1 MELKG
6 AVAIVTGSSSGV
18 GAATAK
24 LLASKG
30 CHVVIN
36 YAHSQV
42 GAEATAEAC
51 REFGVETLV
60 CQADVS
66 DDQACRSM
74 VDQAMAK
81 WGKIN
86 ALVNNA
92 GTTKFNPHHQLDGL
106 GKDDFFHLYGVN
118 VVGPYQMI
126 RAAEAGMRAAGEASV
141 VNVAS
146 IAGVQGI
153 GSSVAYAASKGA
165 LLTMTRSLA
174 RVMGPEI
181 RINAVCPGFIQGEWL
196 EAGLGKD
203 NYQRTLAALEARAP
217 LKQTCTAESVAEVIV
232 AFIGGLAIITS
243 EHIILD
249 GGAHLI

>member
-1 MELKG
+1 MDLKG

-18 GAATAK
+18 GAATAR

-30 CHVVIN
+30 CHVLVN
-36 YAHSQV
+36 YAHNKS

-51 REFGVETLV
+51 QALGVETLV

-66 DDQACRSM
+66 DDLACRSM
-74 VDQAMAK
+74 ADQAMAK

-92 GTTKFNPHHQLDGL
+92 ATTKFNPHHQLDGL
-106 GKDDFFHLYGVN
+106 EKADFFHLYGVN

-196 EAGLGKD
+196 EAGLGQE

-217 LKQTCTAESVAEVIV
+217 LKKTCTAESVADVIV
-232 AFIGGLAIITS
+232 AFIAGLGIITG

>member
-1 MELKG
+1 
-6 AVAIVTGSSSGV
+6 
-18 GAATAK
+18 
-24 LLASKG
+24 
-30 CHVVIN
+30 
-36 YAHSQV
+36 
-42 GAEATAEAC
+42 
-51 REFGVETLV
+51 
-60 CQADVS
+60 
-66 DDQACRSM
+66 
-74 VDQAMAK
+74 
-81 WGKIN
+81 
-86 ALVNNA
+86 
-92 GTTKFNPHHQLDGL
+92 
-106 GKDDFFHLYGVN
+106 
-118 VVGPYQMI
+118 
-126 RAAEAGMRAAGEASV
+126 MRAAGEASV

-165 LLTMTRSLA
+165 QLTMTRSLA

-196 EAGLGKD
+196 EAGLGKV

-232 AFIGGLAIITS
+232 AFISGLGIITG

>member
-1 MELKG
+1 MDLKG

-18 GAATAK
+18 GAATAR

-30 CHVVIN
+30 CHVLVN
-36 YAHSQV
+36 YAHNKS

-51 REFGVETLV
+51 QALGVETLV

-66 DDQACRSM
+66 DDLACRSM
-74 VDQAMAK
+74 ADQAMAK

-106 GKDDFFHLYGVN
+106 EKADFFHLYGVN

-196 EAGLGKD
+196 EAGLGQE

-217 LKQTCTAESVAEVIV
+217 LKKTCTAESVADVIV
-232 AFIGGLAIITS
+232 AFIAGLGIITG

>member
-1 MELKG
+1 MEMKG

-18 GAATAK
+18 GAATAR

-30 CHVVIN
+30 CHITIN
-36 YAHSQV
+36 YAHNKA
-42 GAEATAEAC
+42 GAEAAAAACEA
-51 REFGVETLV
+51 FGVETLV

-66 DDQACRSM
+66 DDAACRAM
-74 VDQAMAK
+74 VAATMAK

-92 GTTKFNPHHQLDGL
+92 GTTKFNPHDQLDGL
-106 GKDDFFHLYGVN
+106 DKDDFFHLYGVN

-126 RAAEAGMRAAGEASV
+126 RAAEQGMRAAGEASV

-146 IAGVQGI
+146 IAGVEGI

-174 RVMGPEI
+174 RGH
-181 RINAVCPGFIQGEWL
+181 G
-196 EAGLGKD
+196 
-203 NYQRTLAALEARAP
+203 ARNQNQCSLP
-217 LKQTCTAESVAEVIV
+217 WVYSGRVA
-232 AFIGGLAIITS
+232 
-243 EHIILD
+243 
-249 GGAHLI
+249 